1 VLRDRVNCDKM
12 ERKGSGCARMKKLI
26 CLLTALLMLCLS
38 AAGLCE
44 KDIELPSDLTV
55 IEAEA
60 FRNVPMEYL
69 VIPEGTK
76 RIESKAFAGCGIKQ
90 VVLADSLEYIAPDA
104 FGEVGNLWVKA
115 SSGSY
120 AEAWAK
126 ENNAIL
132 VIGLDVASR
141 SQAEISAFIKA
152 HPAST
157 ESTETYRREPS
168 IQEPLIGGLLS
179 EKSNGN
185 AINMLNQIRYIAG
198 LNADVVIDHALEEK
212 LSAASLIHALN
223 DMIDHYPRRP
233 TLMADAKYDQLYADG
248 RYGAACSN
256 LADGPGNLADALLV
270 YMYDSYWGVI
280 NSVGHRRWILSPKMT
295 KTAFGFCGAPD
306 PEYGYMAYFSAMY
319 AFDES
324 GRGGQ
329 TTLAWPAA
337 QTPLTHFYTPEYHAW
352 HVSLGRFVTESAIN
366 VTLVSAQDGKTWRFN
381 TQERDGIFYVDNDNI
396 GLRGAVIFRPSDIVI
411 QPGSTFYV
419 AVEDTAKRVVV
430 QYSVTFFNP

>member
-1 VLRDRVNCDKM
+1 
-12 ERKGSGCARMKKLI
+12 MKKFI
-26 CLLTALLMLCLS
+26 CLLSAWLMLLC
-38 AAGLCE
+38 AAVPAFGE
-44 KDIELPSDLTV
+44 EGIEFPHDLTV

-69 VIPEGTK
+69 AIPEGTK
-76 RIESKAFAGCGIKQ
+76 RIESKAFAGCGIRQ
-90 VVLADSLEYIAPDA
+90 VDLADSLEYVAPDA

-115 SSGSY
+115 SPGSY

-141 SQAEISAFIKA
+141 SQADIRAFMAA
-152 HPAST
+152 HPTST
-157 ESTETYRREPS
+157 VSAETYRREPS
-168 IQEPLIGGLLS
+168 IQEPFIGGLLS
-179 EKSNGN
+179 EQSNQN
-185 AINMLNQIRYIAG
+185 ALNMLNQLRYIAG
-198 LNADVVIDHALEEK
+198 LNADVVIDPALEEM

-233 TLMADAKYDQLYADG
+233 SQLADAKYDQLYADG

-256 LADGPGNLADALLV
+256 LADGPGNLADALLA
-270 YMYDSYWGVI
+270 YMYDSYWGSI
-280 NSVGHRRWILSPKMT
+280 NSVGHRRWILSPRMT

-306 PEYGYMAYFSAMY
+306 PEYGYMAYFSSMY

-324 GRGGQ
+324 GKGGQ

-337 QTPLTHFYTPEYHAW
+337 QTPLTHFATPEYHAW
-352 HVSLGRFVTESAIN
+352 HVSLGRFVTESAIT
-366 VTLVSAQDGKTWRFN
+366 VTLVSASDGKTWHFS
-381 TQERDGIFYVDNDNI
+381 TQEHDGIFYVDNDNI

-411 QPGSTFYV
+411 QPGSTFHV